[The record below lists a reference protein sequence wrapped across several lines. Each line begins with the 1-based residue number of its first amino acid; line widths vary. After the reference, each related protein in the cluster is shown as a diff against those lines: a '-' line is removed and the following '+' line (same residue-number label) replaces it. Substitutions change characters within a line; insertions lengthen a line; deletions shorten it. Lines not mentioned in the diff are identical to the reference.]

1 VKKAEN
7 RLTSLPHES
16 IFFAIFKLLS
26 AGRLSLIKGIRM
38 KIALDPGHGGIF
50 SGAIGLAPFE
60 LKEKDVTLAIC
71 TKMSNLLKKQGHKVL
86 LTRQGDANWDSNVA
100 RDLRK
105 RADLANRAQADL
117 LVSVHCNAYSDP
129 NPEGIETWYSAENKR
144 SETLARTV
152 QQALAVTFSDHLN
165 RGVKAKD
172 LSLFRRLLMP
182 ACHVET
188 EYLTNPA
195 QLEFLASDFN
205 HEKIAQALVQGV
217 LNFAALS

>member
-1 VKKAEN
+1 
-7 RLTSLPHES
+7 
-16 IFFAIFKLLS
+16 
-26 AGRLSLIKGIRM
+26 M

-50 SGAIGLAPFE
+50 PGAIGLVPFE

-71 TKMSNLLKKQGHKVL
+71 TKMGNLLRKQGHKIV
-86 LTRQGDANWDSNVA
+86 LTRDSDTNLDANVK

-105 RADLANRAQADL
+105 RAELANHAQADL

-129 NPEGIETWYSAENKR
+129 NPEGIETWYLAENKR

-172 LSLFRRLLMP
+172 LLLFRQLAMP
-182 ACHVET
+182 ACHVEA
-188 EYLTNPA
+188 EYLTNST

-205 HEKIAQALVQGV
+205 QEKIAHALTQGV
-217 LNFAALS
+217 LNFAALV